1 MEKLLTSMGLILGSL
16 ILIALA
22 ACILALPV
30 QLLWNNCLV
39 PAVDGT
45 HQIGFLQALGLNIL
59 FSILFKA
66 SATSSNK
73 EK

>member
-1 MEKLLTSMGLILGSL
+1 MEKVLTSLGLVLGSL
-16 ILIALA
+16 LLVALA

-39 PAVDGT
+39 PAVDGI
-45 HQIGFLQALGLNIL
+45 HEIGFFQALGLNIL

-66 SATSSNK
+66 SVASNK